1 MPTSTESADQV
12 HQLVDYYYEPEVAA
26 QVAAYVQY
34 VTPVAGARE
43 AMEQIDPELA
53 ANPLIFPDEEMSS
66 RVFDMRT
73 ISSEEDNRYAQA
85 YQKALGN

>member
-1 MPTSTESADQV
+1 MREVA
-12 HQLVDYYYEPEVAA
+12 PEVAA